1 MPLDYD
7 QFLVAAFCIT
17 LNKELSETGGMTEKI
32 VYGSVVSVSYCI
44 IIAIFIFFIVQLEHQ
59 ASNKFLTA
67 ENKKVK

>member
-44 IIAIFIFFIVQLEHQ
+44 IIAILFSLLYSWNTKHLISF
-59 ASNKFLTA
+59 
-67 ENKKVK
+67 

>member
-7 QFLVAAFCIT
+7 QFLVAAFCII

-44 IIAIFIFFIVQLEHQ
+44 IIAIFIFLLYSWNTKHLISF
-59 ASNKFLTA
+59 
-67 ENKKVK
+67 